1 MDPEAGDNI
10 EPVLLRAAQGDV
22 AAWQRIVTQYLPRV
36 HGLLRAQCHDADL
49 AEEIAQSTFCTLVSK
64 LGEYT
69 EQGKFEAWLFRIAMN
84 RLRDEMRR
92 RKRHARPAEES
103 TLTAFGPTH
112 EDDDDRAEP
121 AELKALEEAMA
132 ELSAADRLVVDL
144 RHVGGMSFR
153 QMSEYLNEPLGTLLA
168 RHHRALHKLRA
179 GIEARR
185 KREQP

>member
-92 RKRHARPAEES
+92 ASGMPVPPRSRRSRRSDPR
-103 TLTAFGPTH
+103 TRMTATG
-112 EDDDDRAEP
+112 R
-121 AELKALEEAMA
+121 
-132 ELSAADRLVVDL
+132 S
-144 RHVGGMSFR
+144 
-153 QMSEYLNEPLGTLLA
+153 
-168 RHHRALHKLRA
+168 
-179 GIEARR
+179 RR
-185 KREQP
+185 S